1 MGQGKM
7 SKRDKGALVEEYRQ
21 RHFLSEAVVN
31 YLALLGWNP
40 GNDREKMPIDE
51 IIRLFD
57 LPSVNQSNARFDAK
71 KLAHLNMTYLL
82 ELPGDTFLGLARGY
96 FEQQPNREAALA
108 NPEYVAAVM
117 ALAQPK
123 IKSVDELGAYTIYFF
138 TEDYPVDEKVRA
150 KVLGK
155 GDPKARLAEI
165 IEAIPSL
172 DFLDDAAI
180 EAGIKTLAE
189 SKGLGFGDYQAIA
202 RLAVTGTNVGPSIT
216 GIFRVLGRERVLTR
230 LNRLAASL

>member
-1 MGQGKM
+1 
-7 SKRDKGALVEEYRQ
+7 
-21 RHFLSEAVVN
+21 
-31 YLALLGWNP
+31 
-40 GNDREKMPIDE
+40 
-51 IIRLFD
+51 
-57 LPSVNQSNARFDAK
+57 VNQSNARFDAK

-108 NPEYVAAVM
+108 NPEYFAAVM